1 MSASAE
7 AVPQTETSSLLA
19 TSSGFGAILLWSTL
33 ASLTALKGPAIP
45 PFQTTAVTFAI
56 GGLLLLGLT
65 VLRGRTSALRLNL
78 RAFSLGV
85 YGLFAF
91 HALYFAALRLAPP
104 AEASLIAS
112 LWGLLIVLMAALLP
126 GHRLRI
132 RHVGGALLGLT
143 ASGILVGGKGFEH
156 LDAEQL
162 TGFALAVGCA
172 IVWASYS
179 VLSRRVAEVPSES
192 IALPCLATA
201 ALALA
206 SSFAFEEWTSVIDRQ
221 TWIALLLLGL
231 GPVGGAFML
240 WDIGMK
246 KGNIPLLG
254 VLAYA
259 SPVISTGL
267 LVALGLAMA
276 SWSLLIACG
285 LIVAAAAISGDR
297 Q

>member
-1 MSASAE
+1 M
-7 AVPQTETSSLLA
+7 
-19 TSSGFGAILLWSTL
+19 
-33 ASLTALKGPAIP
+33 
-45 PFQTTAVTFAI
+45 
-56 GGLLLLGLT
+56 
-65 VLRGRTSALRLNL
+65 
-78 RAFSLGV
+78 
-85 YGLFAF
+85 
-91 HALYFAALRLAPP
+91 
-104 AEASLIAS
+104 
-112 LWGLLIVLMAALLP
+112 
-126 GHRLRI
+126 
-132 RHVGGALLGLT
+132 GGALLGLT

-172 IVWASYS
+172 FVWASYS
-179 VLSRRVAEVPSES
+179 VLSRRLAEVPSES
-192 IALPCLATA
+192 VALPCLATA
-201 ALALA
+201 VLAFA
-206 SSFAFEEWTSVIDRQ
+206 SSLVFEEWTSVVDRQ

-276 SWSLLIACG
+276 NWSLLIACG